1 MELSEHFGKFTCKTL
16 KSELGITT
24 VEEARSINEAILLGC
39 KGIGPMFIYHLNQIE
54 LLAPDYVRGWNDA
67 LIQAAKVVTDNY
79 QKCITQRQI
88 DILNLTKHLNTNL

>member
-1 MELSEHFGKFTCKTL
+1 MKLSDHFGKFTCKTL

-24 VEEARSINEAILLGC
+24 VEEARSINEAVLLRC

-54 LLAPDYVRGWNDA
+54 VMSPDYIKGWNDA

-79 QKCITQRQI
+79 QKYITQRQL
-88 DILNLTKHLNTNL
+88 DIIALHKN